1 MKRLFLFLLVLMMCL
16 TQVAVFAYG
25 DGSISLIKT
34 TYAPNEE
41 IVVYVDGITEQ
52 MVEDEAYVSIYKKGA
67 AHNQYMNWDRPEAG
81 SSELV
86 LDAPSEGGSYEVRL
100 YRKDHE
106 YTDDTFVVSVSFVV
120 SIAKQGKISLGKNAY
135 QAQEE
140 ISVTVTDITQDME
153 RSGAYVSIY
162 KKGAKHNEYGT
173 YQYVQAGNSVV
184 KLGAPNLN
192 GEFEMRLYSI
202 NHNYSDESFVMSVP
216 FTLSGAVES
225 NTSTWAKTEI
235 EKADEMG
242 LIPDSLKNVDLTK
255 PITRAEFAA
264 VSVKLYEKLSG
275 VKATPASINPF
286 KDTNDQDVLKA
297 YQVGITAGVSTDKFE
312 PNTLL
317 NREQAASMLTRAF
330 KKAYVE
336 GWTLAN
342 DGKFAFN
349 YTMPPKFKDDTKISD
364 WAKPSVYFMVTHGI
378 ISGVGDNNF
387 APKVSTPAELAA
399 NYASATREQALAISV
414 RMTEKLTE
422 SDAKEIVPGN

>member
-1 MKRLFLFLLVLMMCL
+1 MKRLLLLLVVLMMCL
-16 TQVAVFAYG
+16 TQVTVFAYG

-52 MVEDEAYVSIYKKGA
+52 MVEDEAYISIYKKGA
-67 AHNQYMNWDRPEAG
+67 AHNQYMNWDRPEVG

-106 YTDDTFVVSVSFVV
+106 YTDETFVVSVSFEVM
-120 SIAKQGKISLGKNAY
+120 IAKQGKISLEKNAY

-140 ISVTVTDITQDME
+140 ISVNVTDITQDME
-153 RSGAYVSIY
+153 KSSAYVSIY
-162 KKGAKHNEYGT
+162 KKGAKHNEYGV
-173 YQYVQAGNSVV
+173 YQYILAGDSVV
-184 KLGAPNLN
+184 KLEAPNLN

-216 FTLSGAVES
+216 FTLSGAVAN

-242 LIPDSLKNVDLTK
+242 LIPDSLKKADLTK

-264 VSVKLYEKLSG
+264 VSVKLYERLSG
-275 VKATPASINPF
+275 IKATPASANPF

-297 YQVGITAGVSTDKFE
+297 YQVGITAGVSADKFE

-330 KKAYVE
+330 KKSYVE

-342 DGKFAFN
+342 DGKFTFS
-349 YTMPPKFKDDTKISD
+349 YTMPSKFKDDTKISD

-387 APKVSTPAELAA
+387 APKATTSAELAA

-422 SDAKEIVPGN
+422 SDAKEIIPVN